1 MLHSYSAD
9 MYLLYFLEGGVTGV
23 LLKEKLAGMYYR
35 VQSTVLILGMDN
47 DFAVYEMDIFIA
59 QLCTI

>member
-1 MLHSYSAD
+1 M
-9 MYLLYFLEGGVTGV
+9 

-59 QLCTI
+59 QLCMI